1 MPKSTKPNS
10 EDTRKTLHARVEG
23 VVQGVGFRYSTVHQ
37 ARRLGLRG
45 YVRNLWDGSVEVV
58 AESEWVVVRV
68 RDRGPGVPE
77 GLVDRV
83 FEPFFTT
90 KAERG
95 GTGLGLSMTRDMI
108 GQLGGE
114 VGLENAPDGGAVA
127 TLRLQR
133 CRESEAS

>member
-1 MPKSTKPNS
+1 
-10 EDTRKTLHARVEG
+10 
-23 VVQGVGFRYSTVHQ
+23 
-37 ARRLGLRG
+37 
-45 YVRNLWDGSVEVV
+45 
-58 AESEWVVVRV
+58 V

-77 GLVDRV
+77 VVADKV

-108 GQLGGE
+108 AQLGGE